1 MSEGTRLEKAVM
13 TDTIMFHRA
22 GWSRNQM
29 GEPLSANS
37 SIQVSEAATR
47 YASALLDLAVDQKS
61 LEKTESE
68 LNAVDKAIA
77 DSAQLKHALTT
88 PAVSA
93 EDKVDVVAAIA
104 TKMSLSTLTSNFL
117 GVVATHRRAG
127 EIQDIAKAFRDL
139 SAAKRGVTRASVVS
153 AHALDA
159 AQVKELEDLVASVS
173 GGEVS
178 MDVRI
183 DPALIAGFQ
192 LKIGSRLIDASVKSK
207 LDRMNLAMK
216 GA

>member
-1 MSEGTRLEKAVM
+1 
-13 TDTIMFHRA
+13 
-22 GWSRNQM
+22 M
-29 GEPLSANS
+29 GEPLSANTS
-37 SIQVSEAATR
+37 LQVSEAASR
-47 YASALLDLAVDQKS
+47 YASALLDLAIDQNS
-61 LEKTESE
+61 LTQTESE
-68 LNAVDKAIA
+68 LTAVGKAVKE
-77 DSAQLKHALTT
+77 SKELKTALET

-93 EDKVDVVAAIA
+93 EEKAGILGDLAK
-104 TKMSLSTLTSNFL
+104 KMGLTSLVSNFL
-117 GVVATHRRAG
+117 GVVADQRRAN
-127 EIQDIAKAFRDL
+127 EITDIVHAFQAL
-139 SAAKRGVTRASVVS
+139 SAQKRGVTRASVIS
-153 AHALDA
+153 ATPLDA

-178 MDVRI
+178 MDVSI

>member
-1 MSEGTRLEKAVM
+1 
-13 TDTIMFHRA
+13 
-22 GWSRNQM
+22 M

-37 SIQVSEAATR
+37 SLQVSEAATR
-47 YASALLDLAVDQKS
+47 YASALLDLAIDQNS
-61 LEKTESE
+61 LTQTESE
-68 LNAVDKAIA
+68 LTSVGAAIA
-77 DSAQLKHALTT
+77 GSDALKSALMT

-93 EDKVDVVAAIA
+93 DEKAGVIAALA
-104 TKMSLSTLTSNFL
+104 QKMGLSQLVSNFL
-117 GVVATHRRAG
+117 GVVANHRRANELTG
-127 EIQDIAKAFRDL
+127 IVKAFKDL
-139 SAAKRGVTRASVVS
+139 SAQKRGMTRASVVS

-159 AQVKELEDLVASVS
+159 AQIKELEDLVASVS

-178 MDVRI
+178 MDVKV

>member
-1 MSEGTRLEKAVM
+1 M
-13 TDTIMFHRA
+13 
-22 GWSRNQM
+22 
-29 GEPLSANS
+29 
-37 SIQVSEAATR
+37 
-47 YASALLDLAVDQKS
+47 
-61 LEKTESE
+61 
-68 LNAVDKAIA
+68 
-77 DSAQLKHALTT
+77 
-88 PAVSA
+88 
-93 EDKVDVVAAIA
+93 
-104 TKMSLSTLTSNFL
+104 
-117 GVVATHRRAG
+117 
-127 EIQDIAKAFRDL
+127 
-139 SAAKRGVTRASVVS
+139 TRASVVS